1 MNAYMPYLWIGV
13 VICAGIAEAI
23 GKKLIAVWAM
33 PGGIVASLLAFLH
46 VPVWG
51 QIPAFLLVSF
61 AGCFLFIFLSSR
73 KGGKGMTRNAGA
85 EDLIGASGTVVEAID
100 NLAGCGLVSIGGEG
114 WAARVL
120 EYDGTLDAG
129 TAVTVVAVEGVRVIC
144 RPA

>member
-23 GKKLIAVWAM
+23 GKKLIAIWLM
-33 PGGIVASLLAFLH
+33 PAGVVASLLAFLN
-46 VPVWG
+46 VPIWG
-51 QIPAFLLVSF
+51 QIPAFILLFF
-61 AGCFLFIFLSSR
+61 AGFFLFFFLTSR
-73 KGGKGMTRNAGA
+73 KGGKRPIRSAGA